1 MTKKQAVD
9 LAKFRGKFKYSEVKV
24 SECTNG
30 TFQVRN
36 KNIGVNIDD
45 LKDSIEVSGLI
56 QPIGVARSEVTEGS
70 DLYKWE
76 IVWGQRRHYAF
87 ESLGLETIP
96 AMVLDEVI
104 SPGEGKALS
113 VIENLI
119 RVDMQTKE
127 VWNAIEE
134 IYLTFGSG
142 VKYNVF
148 ALDFSYLIST
158 SNIGGTNPLANT
170 MRFTLVFDL
179 GAMGS

>member
-96 AMVLDEVI
+96 AMVGMDQHGNEVSFDDI
-104 SPGEGKALS
+104 KGPNGAY
-113 VIENLI
+113 I
-119 RVDMQTKE
+119 
-127 VWNAIEE
+127 
-134 IYLTFGSG
+134 
-142 VKYNVF
+142 VF
-148 ALDFSYLIST
+148 HRSADW
-158 SNIGGTNPLANT
+158 
-170 MRFTLVFDL
+170 
-179 GAMGS
+179 